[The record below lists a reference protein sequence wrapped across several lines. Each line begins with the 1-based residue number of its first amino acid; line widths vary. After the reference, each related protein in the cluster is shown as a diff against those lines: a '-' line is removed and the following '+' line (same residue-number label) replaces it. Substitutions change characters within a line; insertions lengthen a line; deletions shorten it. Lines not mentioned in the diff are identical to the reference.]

1 MVEDIEMANTQPQQ
15 PTMQQL
21 VATIQALEGRI
32 EQLQAGQTEP
42 RARKVKI
49 RNPDT
54 FDGNR
59 QKLQG
64 FVSQLERYIRIYDD
78 QFEDEEDKVLFASTY
93 LRGTAERWFEPYLNE
108 HLHKEE
114 EERSQTTR
122 DMFDDY
128 DEFVKHLKRAFN
140 DVDEVRQATQ
150 KIMSIQQRTS
160 VADYTSTFR
169 QAASFLEGW
178 SDQAQRDH
186 YYKGLKTN
194 IKDAMAFH
202 PYPDT
207 LDGMIEL
214 ARRLDDRFWERRS
227 ERYPANTTRPA
238 RPRHTQEGGDA
249 MELDNANRNEN
260 RKNWN
265 NNNKGKNTRRFNG
278 PNPNWTDEQKR
289 RFKEKLCIHCGKDW
303 KPGHNCPQNPKN
315 KNRKDAATM
324 GRSHAAAAREEF
336 QKIDQRREE
345 HAKLSWTACFDD
357 DCTTHQSDKDA
368 TGWYPKGPR
377 RQAAPMHRNEEVLD
391 IDDFVDAFPDDEELV
406 DSDTGDLYD
415 STPEPDSGAASATS
429 EVAKDAPENQE
440 QRLAAK
446 VEPRGKDPVSTQE
459 DRLLD
464 AMLQQASNNGLT
476 WKLPPAGNQ
485 PAKGLWIPGV
495 ELRQD
500 YYMVEWEIREGKPYE
515 RRSYPDDTRTPWIPV
530 PEGEYPDQGQQQ
542 SKN

>member
-1 MVEDIEMANTQPQQ
+1 
-15 PTMQQL
+15 
-21 VATIQALEGRI
+21 
-32 EQLQAGQTEP
+32 
-42 RARKVKI
+42 
-49 RNPDT
+49 
-54 FDGNR
+54 
-59 QKLQG
+59 
-64 FVSQLERYIRIYDD
+64 
-78 QFEDEEDKVLFASTY
+78 
-93 LRGTAERWFEPYLNE
+93 
-108 HLHKEE
+108 
-114 EERSQTTR
+114 
-122 DMFDDY
+122 MFDDY

-140 DVDEVRQATQ
+140 DVDE
-150 KIMSIQQRTS
+150 
-160 VADYTSTFR
+160 
-169 QAASFLEGW
+169 AASFLEGW

-186 YYKGLKTN
+186 YYKGLKIN

-249 MELDNANRNEN
+249 IELDNANRNEN
-260 RKNWN
+260 CKNWN

-289 RFKEKLCIHCGKDW
+289 RFKEKLYIHCGKDW

-315 KNRKDAATM
+315 KNRKDAATI

-357 DCTTHQSDKDA
+357 NSL
-368 TGWYPKGPR
+368 
-377 RQAAPMHRNEEVLD
+377 E

-429 EVAKDAPENQE
+429 EVAKDAPE
-440 QRLAAK
+440 
-446 VEPRGKDPVSTQE
+446 D
-459 DRLLD
+459 
-464 AMLQQASNNGLT
+464 
-476 WKLPPAGNQ
+476 
-485 PAKGLWIPGV
+485 
-495 ELRQD
+495 
-500 YYMVEWEIREGKPYE
+500 
-515 RRSYPDDTRTPWIPV
+515 
-530 PEGEYPDQGQQQ
+530 
-542 SKN
+542 